1 MSSPWPERLA
11 TLGHLKREPPSEREI
26 AGLLRVG
33 RARLADSQRTN
44 LAIESRFDLA
54 CNAAH
59 ALALAAL
66 RCLGFRAENRYLV
79 FQCLAHTTKL
89 PTAQWRILAAAH
101 RARNLLE
108 YEGGGDADER
118 LVEALIAAT
127 CALDAALEARRLQ
140 CW

>member
-1 MSSPWPERLA
+1 MTSPDLERLA
-11 TLGHLKREPPSEREI
+11 SLGHLKREPPSEREV

-33 RARLADSQRTN
+33 RARLADSRRAE
-44 LAIESRFDLA
+44 LALESRFDLA
-54 CNAAH
+54 YNAAH

-66 RCLGFRAENRYLV
+66 RRKGFRAANRYLV
-79 FQCLAHTTKL
+79 FQCLAHTTEL

-101 RARNLLE
+101 SARNLLE

-127 CALDAALEARRLQ
+127 CALDAALEALRLQ